1 MNEQIYDL
9 IFQGDDIKWQ
19 TIIHELVREGKV
31 DPWDVDLSVLSR
43 EYIGIIKKLK
53 AHNFRLSGKV
63 ILAAAILLK
72 MKTDR
77 LGVEQLLQLTN
88 PEDYPE
94 ELELQENAEL
104 QEKHFTKA
112 KLNLRIPGIRKR
124 KVTMFELV
132 DALKKALEVD
142 EKRRFRQSELA
153 AMMKPH
159 RVEIRKVDVFSKID
173 SLWKKIKEKIKRYSK
188 NLLQFSELT
197 PTKDKKEIIWTL
209 IPLLHLAQQNKIE
222 LKQDGAFGEIFI
234 EVQAGAENEDLNK
247 AEFDLEDIQ
256 KPKLDGK
263 EVKAKKAEGDSEED
277 D

>member
-222 LKQDGAFGEIFI
+222 LKQDVAFGEIFI

-247 AEFDLEDIQ
+247 AEFNLDESVKA
-256 KPKLDGK
+256 KPDGK
-263 EVKAKKAEGDSEED
+263 EVKAKKGDSNLEED